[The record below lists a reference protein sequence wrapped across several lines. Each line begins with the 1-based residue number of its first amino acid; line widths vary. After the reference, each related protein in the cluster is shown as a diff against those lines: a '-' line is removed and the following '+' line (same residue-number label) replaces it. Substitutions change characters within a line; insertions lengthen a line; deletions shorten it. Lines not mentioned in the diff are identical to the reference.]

1 MNYLATP
8 KSLMTAKIND
18 CLKETDTLKT
28 APDCFLKERLL
39 EYKKGFHKYIILDNK
54 DTTILSYLNALY
66 TKGEG
71 WTRFIRIYYIKD
83 YIEDFEYN
91 FTHAYGPSAY
101 NGYISLMIS
110 PSELYDYNKM
120 EINESYLKAF
130 LHRNRTEEISLY
142 DANVQENFFGHTVG
156 AETDIYRELFFYF
169 SKLLKKGFE
178 EIGIIFE
185 LK

>member
-1 MNYLATP
+1 MNYSATP

-28 APDCFLKERLL
+28 APDCFLKEKLL
-39 EYKKGFHKYIILDNK
+39 TYKKWIGKYLTLDKQDN
-54 DTTILSYLNALY
+54 TILSYLNALY
-66 TKGEG
+66 NKGEG
-71 WTRFIRIYYIKD
+71 WTRFIRIYYIKE
-83 YIEDFEYN
+83 YVEDFEFN
-91 FTHAYGPSAY
+91 FMHVYGPSAY
-101 NGYISLMIS
+101 DGYISLMIS

-130 LHRNRTEEISLY
+130 LHRNKIEEISLY

-169 SKLLKKGFE
+169 LKLLKKGFA